1 MSIVIP
7 ESLKTKQAQ
16 LAALRRDIHAH
27 PETAFEEARTSEI
40 VARRL
45 TETRHRSVSRPGRNG
60 LVGKLSAG
68 AGKRAIGLRADMDA
82 LPIHEGNAFAHRS
95 QHAGKMHACGHDG
108 HVAMLL
114 GAAEYLAET
123 RSFDGS
129 VYFIFQPAEEGK
141 GGGRVM
147 VEEGLFERF
156 PMEAVF
162 GMHNWPGMP
171 LGQFG
176 ILAGPVMAAADEFE
190 INLRGRGGHAAM
202 PHQAVDAIA
211 AGAALVQALQTIV
224 SRNVAPLDSAVISV
238 TQFHGGDAYNVLPDH
253 VVLRGTA
260 RAFKPEVQDLIE
272 ASMQRICGGIASAF
286 DLGIELRYERGYP
299 PTTNA
304 AAETEI
310 CRKVAAE
317 IVGQDNV
324 LTDLQPTMGAED
336 FAYMLQAKPGCYAW
350 IGNGPGAGGCM
361 LHSPHYDFNDEV
373 IPLGAAYWVRLV
385 ERILSD
391 A

>member
-1 MSIVIP
+1 
-7 ESLKTKQAQ
+7 
-16 LAALRRDIHAH
+16 
-27 PETAFEEARTSEI
+27 
-40 VARRL
+40 
-45 TETRHRSVSRPGRNG
+45 
-60 LVGKLSAG
+60 
-68 AGKRAIGLRADMDA
+68 MDA
-82 LPIHEGNAFAHRS
+82 LPISEGNTFAHRS

-176 ILAGPVMAAADEFE
+176 ILTGPVMAASDEFE
-190 INLRGRGGHAAM
+190 INLRARGGHAAM

-211 AGAALVQALQTIV
+211 AGASLVQALQTII

-238 TQFHGGDAYNVLPDH
+238 TQFHGGDAFNVLPDH

-272 ASMQRICGGIASAF
+272 ASMRRICGGIAAAF
-286 DLGIELRYERGYP
+286 ELGIDLRYERGYP

-304 AAETEI
+304 AAEAEI

-324 LTDLQPTMGAED
+324 LSDLQPTMGAED

-361 LHSPHYDFNDEV
+361 LHSPHYDFNDEL

>member
-16 LAALRRDIHAH
+16 LTALRRDIHAH
-27 PETAFEEARTSEI
+27 PETAFEEARTSDI

-45 TETRHRSVSRPGRNG
+45 IG
-60 LVGKLSAG
+60 LGIEVFRGLAVTGVVGKLSAG
-68 AGKRAIGLRADMDA
+68 TGRRAIGLRADMDA
-82 LPIHEGNAFAHRS
+82 LPINEGNAFAHRS

-129 VYFIFQPAEEGK
+129 VYFIFQPAEEGR

-171 LGQFG
+171 VGQFG
-176 ILAGPVMAAADEFE
+176 ILDGPVMAAADEFE

-211 AGAALVQALQTIV
+211 AGAALVQALQTVV
-224 SRNVAPLDSAVISV
+224 SRNVAPLDGAVISV
-238 TQFHGGDAYNVLPDH
+238 TQFHAGDTYNVLPDR

-260 RAFKPEVQDLIE
+260 RAFKPEVQELIE
-272 ASMQRICGGIASAF
+272 ASMRRICGGIASAF
-286 DLGIELRYERGYP
+286 DLGIDLRYERGFP
-299 PTTNA
+299 PTINA
-304 AAETEI
+304 AAETEV

-317 IVGQDNV
+317 IVGQDHV

-336 FAYMLQAKPGCYAW
+336 FAYMLQAKPGCYVW
-350 IGNGPGAGGCM
+350 IGNGPGEGGCM
-361 LHSPHYDFNDEV
+361 LHSAHYDFNDEV
-373 IPLGAAYWVRLV
+373 IPLGTAYWVRLV

>member
-1 MSIVIP
+1 
-7 ESLKTKQAQ
+7 
-16 LAALRRDIHAH
+16 
-27 PETAFEEARTSEI
+27 
-40 VARRL
+40 
-45 TETRHRSVSRPGRNG
+45 
-60 LVGKLSAG
+60 
-68 AGKRAIGLRADMDA
+68 
-82 LPIHEGNAFAHRS
+82 
-95 QHAGKMHACGHDG
+95 
-108 HVAMLL
+108 
-114 GAAEYLAET
+114 
-123 RSFDGS
+123 
-129 VYFIFQPAEEGK
+129 
-141 GGGRVM
+141 M

-176 ILAGPVMAAADEFE
+176 ILTGPVMAASDEFE
-190 INLRGRGGHAAM
+190 INLRARGGHAAM

-211 AGAALVQALQTIV
+211 AGASLVQALQTII

-238 TQFHGGDAYNVLPDH
+238 TQFHGGDAFNVLPDH

-272 ASMQRICGGIASAF
+272 ASMRRICGGIAAAF
-286 DLGIELRYERGYP
+286 ELGIDLRYERGYP

-304 AAETEI
+304 AAEAEI

-324 LTDLQPTMGAED
+324 LSDLQPTMGAED